1 MLRVSL
7 VIAICLSVVVP
18 LSAAEKPKTIETEI
32 VVYEM
37 ALSAEEADRLREETS
52 NEIDHKALLPRA
64 ERQQELKTRYR
75 LRLSS
80 PAGQSVSAYI
90 PTPVPD
96 DFPDEKI
103 WLDELRVGFSV
114 DLSSE
119 ITTEGIV
126 SKIEAEDLKSVEWDE
141 TAQPMIRSLTTSRI
155 NTTVSAIDGER
166 VVLGGLFSKGD
177 DGKDYAVLFTLRP
190 RIVVK

>member
-1 MLRVSL
+1 M
-7 VIAICLSVVVP
+7 
-18 LSAAEKPKTIETEI
+18 
-32 VVYEM
+32 
-37 ALSAEEADRLREETS
+37 
-52 NEIDHKALLPRA
+52 
-64 ERQQELKTRYR
+64 
-75 LRLSS
+75 
-80 PAGQSVSAYI
+80 
-90 PTPVPD
+90 
-96 DFPDEKI
+96 
-103 WLDELRVGFSV
+103 RVGFSV